1 MEWWLWLIII
11 GSILIVGIILF
22 MLLSGGDEEEA
33 AEAVEEVE
41 ITNLDKA
48 LAGLEKDGLEMTV
61 GQNIYLQISDDGA
74 KGFAW
79 AINEAGCAD
88 VVEVKV
94 LKEKPGAA
102 PAAKEE
108 EAPAKEEKAEE
119 KDEKKLR
126 DGHEKDEKKDEKAD
140 AKADEKKELPVTY
153 MEATAVGEGKCTFQM
168 AWSDDAKAIDWEEE
182 KTWPEKVVAF
192 DITVAAKEGESK
204 EAKKEEPKKEEKKE

>member
-11 GSILIVGIILF
+11 GSILIVGIILY
-22 MLLSGGDEEEA
+22 MLLAGGDEEEA

-74 KGFAW
+74 KGFGW

-94 LKEKPGAA
+94 LDGKPGPKEEGEEKPA
-102 PAAKEE
+102 E
-108 EAPAKEEKAEE
+108 EAEEGE
-119 KDEKKLR
+119 KDEKKELR
-126 DGHEKDEKKDEKAD
+126 DGHEGEKEAKKEEGDAKKD
-140 AKADEKKELPVTY
+140 LSVTY

-168 AWSDDAKAIDWEEE
+168 AWSDDAEAIDWEEE

-204 EAKKEEPKKEEKKE
+204 EAKKEDAKEEKKE

>member
-22 MLLSGGDEEEA
+22 MLLSGGDEQEA
-33 AEAVEEVE
+33 AEEAVEEVE

-102 PAAKEE
+102 PAKEE
-108 EAPAKEEKAEE
+108 EAPAKDEKADEK

-126 DGHEKDEKKDEKAD
+126 DGHEKKDEKAD
-140 AKADEKKELPVTY
+140 EKAADEKKELPVTY
-153 MEATAVGEGKCTFQM
+153 MEAVAVGEGKCTFQM
-168 AWSDDAKAIDWEEE
+168 AWTDDAKAIDWEEE

-204 EAKKEEPKKEEKKE
+204 EAKKEEPKEEKK

>member
-11 GSILIVGIILF
+11 GSILIVGIILY
-22 MLLSGGDEEEA
+22 MLLAGGDEEEA

-74 KGFAW
+74 KGFGW

-102 PAAKEE
+102 PAEE

-126 DGHEKDEKKDEKAD
+126 DGHEKDEKADEKAD
-140 AKADEKKELPVTY
+140 AKAEDKELPVTY
-153 MEATAVGEGKCTFQM
+153 MEAVAVGEGKCTFQM
-168 AWSDDAKAIDWEEE
+168 AWSDDAEAIDWEEE

-204 EAKKEEPKKEEKKE
+204 EAKKEDAKEEKKE

>member
-1 MEWWLWLIII
+1 METWV
-11 GSILIVGIILF
+11 LIVIIASVLVVGVI
-22 MLLSGGDEEEA
+22 LYLVLAGGDEEEQV
-33 AEAVEEVE
+33 AVEETAVE

-61 GQNIYLQISDDGA
+61 GQSAFLSISDDGA

-94 LKEKPGAA
+94 LPGKPGPKEEGEEKPAE
-102 PAAKEE
+102 KE
-108 EAPAKEEKAEE
+108 
-119 KDEKKLR
+119 
-126 DGHEKDEKKDEKAD
+126 GDEKKDEKKELRD
-140 AKADEKKELPVTY
+140 GHEGEKEAKKEGDDKEELPVTY

-168 AWSDDAKAIDWEEE
+168 AWSDDAEAIDWEEE

-192 DITVAAKEGESK
+192 DITVAAGEGE
-204 EAKKEEPKKEEKKE
+204 KKEEKKE